1 MEENSKD
8 YRKLVIIICLT
19 SGLVPF
25 MGSALNLA
33 IPYINKELELTAVTV
48 GWLQTIY
55 LLSTAIFQIPSARIA
70 DIVGRKKIFIL
81 GLLFFFLSS
90 LFSGFANSGTLL
102 LIHRFIMGVGSAM
115 MFSTS
120 NAILVSKTPPQM
132 RGKALGINT
141 AAVYFSLASAPII
154 GGGLTQYFGWK
165 SIFFAS
171 ALISF
176 IAMVGAVFY
185 IKDNW
190 KTDKQYS
197 FDYWGATLYAI
208 GLSALIYGFSTLP
221 QTQGFILTLGGAFL
235 LFYFGYYEK
244 KQESPVFNIE
254 LFLGNRVFRMS
265 LLSALIN
272 YSSTFA
278 VSFML
283 SIYLQYARGLSPRDA
298 GLILVAQPIIMTLV
312 TIKAGSLSDRK
323 SPTILATIGMFI
335 VFIGLICL
343 IFLSAT
349 THFAYIITILIVL
362 GFGFGLFSSPN
373 TNVIMGSVTKKDY
386 SGASASMG
394 TMRLTGQAFSMGLA
408 MLAFSMTIGNN
419 SFENVEARYLISAMR
434 ITFIISSILCL
445 IGVYTSS
452 IRKRP
457 IK

>member
-8 YRKLVIIICLT
+8 YRKLVIVICLA

-55 LLSTAIFQIPSARIA
+55 LLSTAIFQIPSARIS

-90 LFSGFANSGTLL
+90 LFSGFSNSGTLL

-154 GGGLTQYFGWK
+154 GGGLTQYLGWK

-176 IAMVGAVFY
+176 IAMIGAVFY

-235 LFYFGYYEK
+235 LF
-244 KQESPVFNIE
+244 
-254 LFLGNRVFRMS
+254 
-265 LLSALIN
+265 
-272 YSSTFA
+272 
-278 VSFML
+278 
-283 SIYLQYARGLSPRDA
+283 
-298 GLILVAQPIIMTLV
+298 
-312 TIKAGSLSDRK
+312 
-323 SPTILATIGMFI
+323 
-335 VFIGLICL
+335 
-343 IFLSAT
+343 
-349 THFAYIITILIVL
+349 
-362 GFGFGLFSSPN
+362 
-373 TNVIMGSVTKKDY
+373 
-386 SGASASMG
+386 
-394 TMRLTGQAFSMGLA
+394 
-408 MLAFSMTIGNN
+408 
-419 SFENVEARYLISAMR
+419 
-434 ITFIISSILCL
+434 
-445 IGVYTSS
+445 
-452 IRKRP
+452 
-457 IK
+457 